1 MKLKKECVRD
11 LLLYFEKKLTYENEI
26 QANGITLKK
35 YTKDDI
41 IYTCDK
47 LLEAGLINAKKE
59 KWIISN
65 QPIITVSSI
74 TTNGHRFLD
83 SIRSPEIWRETK
95 SKLKS
100 LGSVSIE
107 IISQVAASVITGKL
121 GV

>member
-11 LLLYFEKKLTYENEI
+11 LLIYFEKNLSYENEI
-26 QANGITLKK
+26 QANCITLKK

-41 IYTCDK
+41 LYTRDK

-59 KWIISN
+59 KWILSN
-65 QPIITVSSI
+65 QQIIIVSSI
-74 TTNGHRFLD
+74 TTHGHRFLD

>member
-11 LLLYFEKKLTYENEI
+11 LLLYFEKNLSYENEI
-26 QANGITLKK
+26 QANCITLKK

-41 IYTCDK
+41 LYTSDK
-47 LLEAGLINAKKE
+47 LLESGLINAKKE
-59 KWIISN
+59 KWILSN
-65 QPIITVSSI
+65 QPIIIVSSI

-83 SIRSPEIWRETK
+83 SIRSPEIWRKTK

>member
-11 LLLYFEKKLTYENEI
+11 LLLYFEKNLSYENEI
-26 QANGITLKK
+26 QANCITLKK
-35 YTKDDI
+35 YAKDDI
-41 IYTCDK
+41 LYTSDK

-59 KWIISN
+59 KWILSN
-65 QPIITVSSI
+65 QPIIIVSSI

-107 IISQVAASVITGKL
+107 IISQVAASVIAGKL
-121 GV
+121 

>member
-11 LLLYFEKKLTYENEI
+11 LLLYFEKNLSYENEI
-26 QANGITLKK
+26 QANCITLKK

-41 IYTCDK
+41 LYTSDK

-59 KWIISN
+59 KWILSN
-65 QPIITVSSI
+65 QPIIIVSSI

-83 SIRSPEIWRETK
+83 SIRSQEIWRKTK

>member
-11 LLLYFEKKLTYENEI
+11 LLLYFEKNLSYENEI
-26 QANGITLKK
+26 QANCIILKK

-41 IYTCDK
+41 LYTSDK

-59 KWIISN
+59 KWILSN
-65 QPIITVSSI
+65 QPTIIVSSI

-83 SIRSPEIWRETK
+83 SIRSPEIWRKTK

>member
-11 LLLYFEKKLTYENEI
+11 LLLYFEKNLSYENEI
-26 QANGITLKK
+26 LANCITLKK

-41 IYTCDK
+41 LYTSDK

-59 KWIISN
+59 KWILSN
-65 QPIITVSSI
+65 QPIIIVSSI

-83 SIRSPEIWRETK
+83 SIRSPEIWRKTK

>member
-11 LLLYFEKKLTYENEI
+11 LLLYFEKNLSYENEI
-26 QANGITLKK
+26 QANCITLKK

-41 IYTCDK
+41 LYTSDK

-59 KWIISN
+59 KWILSN
-65 QPIITVSSI
+65 QPIIIVSSI

>member
-11 LLLYFEKKLTYENEI
+11 LLLYFEKNLSYENVI
-26 QANGITLKK
+26 QANCITLKK

-41 IYTCDK
+41 LYTCDK

-65 QPIITVSSI
+65 KPIITVSSI